1 MQEKV
6 SAGQLASIIILF
18 QIGSSS
24 LFLLASDAKHDAWIS
39 VLIAM
44 LMGLVML
51 IFVTMP
57 IQAKAPQASLI
68 EILNRYFGKYLGFIL
83 GLSFVGYFIYKSV
96 RNVREFGDL
105 VILYMLPRSSL
116 DVIMLVLMCVGAYA
130 IFHGLEVFFR
140 VGQLVLPWL
149 LVIYIV
155 LFVLLFASDLVDF
168 KRLLPL
174 LEEGWKPVWDAAIPE
189 VISFPFGEMVVFL
202 MFWKHLA
209 PFDKFKKFSL
219 ISYTCSGLFIV
230 LTNVLI
236 ITVLGDIS
244 GAYVVPFMFST
255 SLIQIGGFLERMDPF
270 VSLLLF
276 GGVFFK
282 QATYYLAAVL
292 AASELFKVK
301 HRTMVIPVGVAIFI
315 GARLF
320 RSYIEQIRV
329 GFDYNLKLHF
339 PIFQIVLPII
349 LVLLMMVTHWI
360 KRKRKKKEKDPV
372 SNPPSNE

>member
-44 LMGLVML
+44 LMGLAML
-51 IFVTMP
+51 VFVTMP

-83 GLSFVGYFIYKSV
+83 GLSFIGYFIYKSV

-116 DVIMLVLMCVGAYA
+116 DTIMLVLMCVGAYA

-149 LVIYIV
+149 LLIYIV
-155 LFVLLFASDLVDF
+155 LFAFLFASGLVDF
-168 KRLLPL
+168 RRLLPV

-202 MFWKHLA
+202 MFWKHLG
-209 PFDKFKKFSL
+209 PFNKFKKFSM
-219 ISYTCSGLFIV
+219 ISYICSGLFIV
-230 LTNVLI
+230 VTNILI

-244 GAYVVPFMFST
+244 GAYVIPFMFST
-255 SLIQIGGFLERMDPF
+255 SLIQVGGFLERMDPF

-282 QATYYLAAVL
+282 QATYYFAAVL
-292 AASELFKVK
+292 GTSELFKVK
-301 HRTMVIPVGVAIFI
+301 YRTMVIPVGAAIFF

-339 PIFQIVLPII
+339 PIFQIVLPVI
-349 LVLLMMVTHWI
+349 LVLVMMITHWV
-360 KRKRKKKEKDPV
+360 KRKRKQKDPV
-372 SNPPSNE
+372 SSPPSNE

>member
-6 SAGQLASIIILF
+6 SAGQLASIIVLF

-51 IFVTMP
+51 VLVIMP
-57 IQAKAPQASLI
+57 IQAKAPEASLI

-83 GLSFVGYFIYKSV
+83 GLSFIAYFIYKSL

-116 DVIMLVLMCVGAYA
+116 DIIMFVLMCVGAYA
-130 IFHGLEVFFR
+130 IYHGMEVFFR

-149 LVIYIV
+149 LLIYIV
-155 LFVLLFASDLVDF
+155 LFVLLFASDLVDLR
-168 KRLLPL
+168 RLLPL
-174 LEEGWKPVWDAAIPE
+174 LEHGWKPVWDAAIPE
-189 VISFPFGEMVVFL
+189 VVSFPFGEMVVFL

-209 PFDKFKKFSL
+209 SLDKFKKFSL
-219 ISYTCSGLFIV
+219 ISYVCSGLFIV

-236 ITVLGDIS
+236 ITVLGDKS

-255 SLIQIGGFLERMDPF
+255 SLIQIGGFVERMDPF

-301 HRTMVIPVGVAIFI
+301 HRTMIIPVGAAIFI

-320 RSYIEQIRV
+320 QSYIEQIRV
-329 GFDYNLKLHF
+329 GFDYNLKLHY
-339 PIFQIVLPII
+339 PIFQIILPIM
-349 LVLLMMVTHWI
+349 LVLIMMITHWI
-360 KRKRKKKEKDPV
+360 KRWRKQKDQV

>member
-149 LVIYIV
+149 LLIYIV

-168 KRLLPL
+168 RRLLPL
-174 LEEGWKPVWDAAIPE
+174 LEQGWKPVWDAAIPE

-202 MFWKHLA
+202 MFWKHLT

-301 HRTMVIPVGVAIFI
+301 HRTMVIPVGAAIFI

-339 PIFQIVLPII
+339 PIFQIILPII
-349 LVLLMMVTHWI
+349 LLLLMMITHWVR
-360 KRKRKKKEKDPV
+360 RKRKEKDPV